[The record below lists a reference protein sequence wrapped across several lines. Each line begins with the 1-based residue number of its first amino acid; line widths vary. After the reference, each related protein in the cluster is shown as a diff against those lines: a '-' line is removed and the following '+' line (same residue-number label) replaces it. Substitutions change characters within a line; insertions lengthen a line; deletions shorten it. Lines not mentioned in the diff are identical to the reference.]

1 MGIDKIKSCGEYCGI
16 PINID
21 YSIKEPEK
29 VFIGNGI
36 GCHTFWF
43 ESVAHA
49 KAFIDYYKDKINP
62 EAFGLGLIPKEVC
75 QECRNHY
82 RYGTKEWREAK
93 PNNCESLKKRLK
105 NAVLR
110 RILEREI
117 CHLRQKAYGF
127 SACRNCPISCAV
139 SQDNLNRLENLE
151 SLIEEYSE
159 KLKKLETEK

>member
-1 MGIDKIKSCGEYCGI
+1 MGIDKIKNCGEYYGV

-21 YSIKEPEK
+21 YSIQEPEK

-49 KAFIDYYKDKINP
+49 KAFIEHYKDRINP
-62 EAFGLGLIPKEVC
+62 KEAGLGLIPKEVC
-75 QECRNHY
+75 LECRNHY

-93 PNNCESLKKRLK
+93 PNNCESLKKQLK
-105 NAVLR
+105 NNVLR
-110 RILEREI
+110 QILSKEI
-117 CHLRQKAYGF
+117 CHLRKTAYGL

-139 SQDNLNRLENLE
+139 SQDNLNRLENVE
-151 SLIEEYSE
+151 CLIEEYSR
-159 KLKKLETEK
+159 KLQSLETEK